1 MDVYGGKKNGDFFST
16 KNGGLI
22 GTDLDNWR
30 ERLASLGLGLV
41 IDFRL
46 SFGKGLHSYGKSPCY

>member
-1 MDVYGGKKNGDFFST
+1 MVKKKCDFFST
-16 KNGGLI
+16 KNGGLM
-22 GTDLDNWR
+22 GTDLDKWR

-46 SFGKGLHSYGKSPCY
+46 S